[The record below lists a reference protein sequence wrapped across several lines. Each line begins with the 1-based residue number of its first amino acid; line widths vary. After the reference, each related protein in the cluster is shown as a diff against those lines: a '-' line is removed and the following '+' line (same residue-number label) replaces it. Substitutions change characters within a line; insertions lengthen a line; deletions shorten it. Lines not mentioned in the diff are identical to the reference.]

1 MRRHPAFLLAPV
13 LVLTLLAAACSGDDA
28 KPAGDASTDEQY
40 LKIICTG
47 LSNFSDALVSK
58 TSSDEIAKVIK
69 EYIASL
75 KPVTPPQDLAKF
87 HKDFQKYL
95 QDALDD
101 PTSLVTKTPPLP
113 SEDVRRR
120 IASKEANVPECKN
133 ATFFSASKARP

>member
-1 MRRHPAFLLAPV
+1 MARLPLFAVCSVAAFALLV
-13 LVLTLLAAACSGDDA
+13 AACGSDDS
-28 KPAGDASTDEQY
+28 KPVGDASTDEQY
-40 LKIICTG
+40 LKVICTG

-75 KPVTPPQDLAKF
+75 KPVTPPQDLEKF

-113 SEDVRRR
+113 ADEVRRR
-120 IASKEANVPECKN
+120 IASKEANVPECRN